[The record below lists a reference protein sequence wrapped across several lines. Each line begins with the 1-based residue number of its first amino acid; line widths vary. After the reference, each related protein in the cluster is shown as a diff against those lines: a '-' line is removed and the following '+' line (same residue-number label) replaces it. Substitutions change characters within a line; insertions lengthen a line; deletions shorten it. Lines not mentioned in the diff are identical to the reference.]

1 MSTIE
6 KLKIFL
12 SNFYRSSFSPGN
24 AFQPRPGASRQR
36 LGSNLYKMV
45 MESSRWT
52 EDTAAL
58 EDTVYNH
65 PMAPNMQIAKAARME
80 MRDQYYKTFLT

>member
-1 MSTIE
+1 
-6 KLKIFL
+6 
-12 SNFYRSSFSPGN
+12 
-24 AFQPRPGASRQR
+24 
-36 LGSNLYKMV
+36 MV

-80 MRDQYYKTFLT
+80 MRDQYYKTFLTYFERSLRQCDQIG